1 MRNNVRK
8 KMRLICLLFAMVLL
22 AGVPAAAKDRKNQKA
37 AAENVSEVVVPTR
50 PMSQRPSSTL
60 CTTSRLSEQEA

>member
-8 KMRLICLLFAMVLL
+8 KMRLICLLFAIVLL

-37 AAENVSEVVVPTR
+37 AAENVVRNGMQDERNHLPV
-50 PMSQRPSSTL
+50 
-60 CTTSRLSEQEA
+60 EK

>member
-22 AGVPAAAKDRKNQKA
+22 AGVPAAAKDRKCCKKRNGMQDERNHLPVEK
-37 AAENVSEVVVPTR
+37 
-50 PMSQRPSSTL
+50 
-60 CTTSRLSEQEA
+60 

>member
-22 AGVPAAAKDRKNQKA
+22 AGVPAAAKDRKKSKSGGRKCCKKRNGMQNERNHLPVEK
-37 AAENVSEVVVPTR
+37 
-50 PMSQRPSSTL
+50 
-60 CTTSRLSEQEA
+60 

>member
-37 AAENVSEVVVPTR
+37 AAENVVKKRNGMQNERNHLPV
-50 PMSQRPSSTL
+50 
-60 CTTSRLSEQEA
+60 EK